1 MAVATFKRTV
11 PNIIK
16 NFLYTIF
23 SPVAT
28 YIFVYFIGSIFIK
41 DSEMLQWIA
50 IGLSGLV
57 FLGLLKTL
65 VIDDK
70 VVVTVYEDHLTY
82 QSGKKVS
89 EFYFDEC
96 QFGYKSVSSSG
107 TTDTINLNVVKADG
121 NWITLNCEPLGP
133 TQFQTLYS
141 LIKDRGHFE
150 EPQKLN

>member
-1 MAVATFKRTV
+1 MAPATFKRTI

-16 NFLYTIF
+16 NFLYTFF
-23 SPVAT
+23 SPLAA

-50 IGLSGLV
+50 IGISALI
-57 FLGLLKTL
+57 FLALLKML
-65 VIDDK
+65 LIDDK
-70 VVVTVYEDHLTY
+70 VVVTVYDDHLVY
-82 QSGKKVS
+82 QSGKKVR
-89 EFYFDEC
+89 EFYFNEC

-107 TTDTINLNVVKADG
+107 TTDTIDLNVVQNG

-133 TQFQTLYS
+133 TQFQALYS
-141 LIKDRGHFE
+141 LIKDRGQFD